1 MKIFK
6 KISDFHDVAHK
17 GYVDNSIE
25 TAINNLD
32 YIQVETLPVAGV
44 DNLGKI
50 YEYIGSTTAN
60 YTNGFFYKCVSDGES
75 TPTYSWEEIP
85 VQAQDDTKITH
96 YSTMPTAEVDYE
108 DEIVQY
114 IGADD
119 AVNGF
124 VNGYFYKCVE
134 VEGSDPAEYE
144 WIPAPTQALGA
155 DTIVDVNSLP
165 VSDIEN
171 VIYRTTDAVSGETS
185 YFAGNATEV
194 ETEQLAKYE
203 DIQFIQV
210 DTMPTADST
219 TEGRIVEYIG
229 ATTSVAPIYTHG
241 FFYECVSDGAVTPTY
256 SWEEVNFGD
265 GTPHWTGTRAEYEA
279 IKDTLA
285 VGTIVSITDDYDSGL
300 EVVDVVEE
308 DNMNPVTSNAVY
320 DYVEKEKDC
329 FIGTP
334 TFESGVTGTCRYYW
348 RRNECTV
355 VLSGV
360 NVPANWVFNANF
372 ITGLPRSAT
381 DLNITQYGV
390 LYSLMNPETTPAPYI
405 ALTNIPAN
413 DTGLKADGDIGSM
426 PGPVRVYGSFTYR
439 TKDWYSA

>member
-32 YIQVETLPVAGV
+32 FIQVETLPVAGV

-171 VIYRTTDAVSGETS
+171 VIYRTTDAVSGNTA
-185 YFAGNATEV
+185 YFAGDVTAV
-194 ETEQLAKYE
+194 ETEQLAKYS
-203 DIQFIQV
+203 DIQIIQV
-210 DTMPTADST
+210 ESLETASAAF
-219 TEGRIVEYIG
+219 EGTIVQYIG
-229 ATTSVAPIYTHG
+229 VTGNDFVNGY
-241 FFYECVSDGAVTPTY
+241 FYKCVTDGEPTPTY
-256 SWEEVNFGD
+256 SWENIKIQDDAESDFHVIADEFDDTVAYAVGD
-265 GTPHWTGTRAEYEA
+265 YCLYNDDLYICTTAHAAGVWDANDFAVTNVTEELKKKTEYKEFVGTVAEFNA
-279 IKDTLA
+279 LTLA
-285 VGTIVSITDDYDSGL
+285 EKLSYNMANFTDD
-300 EVVDVVEE
+300 
-308 DNMNPVTSNAVY
+308 
-320 DYVEKEKDC
+320 
-329 FIGTP
+329 
-334 TFESGVTGTCRYYW
+334 
-348 RRNECTV
+348 
-355 VLSGV
+355 
-360 NVPANWVFNANF
+360 
-372 ITGLPRSAT
+372 
-381 DLNITQYGV
+381 
-390 LYSLMNPETTPAPYI
+390 
-405 ALTNIPAN
+405 
-413 DTGLKADGDIGSM
+413 
-426 PGPVRVYGSFTYR
+426 
-439 TKDWYSA
+439 